1 MAKKRLEHQQQIYSE
16 RTLKSAKE
24 LRVIDDTMFRL
35 VASRPK
41 VCEEILQTLLGN
53 KKLKVLRVNTQETV
67 KSLQREIILDCLCD
81 LGDGSIIN
89 IEVQKGNYN
98 NDVKRCR
105 FHLSSITSNYTPKG
119 TDFDDVPN
127 VTIVYITEYD
137 ALDNKQT
144 ITYSK
149 MCMYDN
155 ATGTYI
161 PVDDGGLIVY
171 ANTCI
176 NDGTDKS
183 ELLGL
188 LLSNTSFDN
197 KKFPNLSEAVKYF
210 KEDAKGVIEVCDIVE
225 EYAKEQVLE
234 TVKAFIVAGVSNE
247 QIKKATNLTDDEIEK
262 LRSQLS

>member
-1 MAKKRLEHQQQIYSE
+1 MAKKRLEHQQQIYSK
-16 RTLKSAKE
+16 RTLKNAKE
-24 LRVIDDTMFRL
+24 LRLIDDTLFRL

-89 IEVQKGNYN
+89 IEIQTGNYN
-98 NDVKRCR
+98 NDIKRCR

-127 VTIVYITEYD
+127 VTVIYITEYD

-149 MCMYDN
+149 MCRYDN
-155 ATGTYI
+155 ATETFI
-161 PVDDGGLIVY
+161 PVDDGGLIIY

-183 ELLGL
+183 ELLAL
-188 LLSNTSFDN
+188 LLSNKSFDN
-197 KKFPNLSEAVKYF
+197 KKFPNLSDAIKYF
-210 KEDAKGVIEVCDIVE
+210 KEDAKGVSEVCDIVE
-225 EYAKEQVLE
+225 EYAKERVLE
-234 TVKAFIVAGVSNE
+234 TVKAFIVAGASNDL
-247 QIKKATNLTDDEIEK
+247 IKKATNLTDDEIDK
-262 LRSQLS
+262 LRSELS